1 MKKLFSL
8 FTAIVIL
15 FALAACTGSAQNGS
29 SAASSASSL
38 ASSAASSSTQSSS
51 RSPSSVPP
59 FVYTPPLIESAR
71 DYFETLTYTD
81 STSGTPI
88 DYMFHE
94 PVRKSDAKRPLV
106 IYMHHLSQDLSE
118 TNLDVCSNMVA
129 SLMKY
134 ESNSDEYS
142 AYALFPI
149 TPTKAEGW
157 WDYDQLEAFKKL
169 FYHLTETYNIDTKR
183 VYIVGLSM
191 GGFTICQL
199 LDEMPAN
206 TFAAAVPMSACSN
219 LLDPKAHANTAFHI
233 FHSTNDNTVNVAC
246 ARSLNQQLLQS
257 GHTKTTYTEFK
268 NGDHS
273 SPMRDV
279 FSLQRDTFMP
289 WLFAQ
294 RLP

>member
-8 FTAIVIL
+8 FTAIVML

-29 SAASSASSL
+29 SDVSSASSL
-38 ASSAASSSTQSSS
+38 ASSAVSSPTQSSS

-81 STSGTPI
+81 GATGTPI

-106 IYMHHLSQDLSE
+106 IYMHHLGDDLNE
-118 TNLDVCSNMVA
+118 GNLGITATMVA

>member
-1 MKKLFSL
+1 
-8 FTAIVIL
+8 
-15 FALAACTGSAQNGS
+15 
-29 SAASSASSL
+29 
-38 ASSAASSSTQSSS
+38 
-51 RSPSSVPP
+51 
-59 FVYTPPLIESAR
+59 
-71 DYFETLTYTD
+71 
-81 STSGTPI
+81 
-88 DYMFHE
+88 
-94 PVRKSDAKRPLV
+94 
-106 IYMHHLSQDLSE
+106 
-118 TNLDVCSNMVA
+118 
-129 SLMKY
+129 
-134 ESNSDEYS
+134 
-142 AYALFPI
+142 
-149 TPTKAEGW
+149 
-157 WDYDQLEAFKKL
+157 
-169 FYHLTETYNIDTKR
+169 
-183 VYIVGLSM
+183 M

>member
-8 FTAIVIL
+8 FTAIVML

-29 SAASSASSL
+29 SDVSSASSL
-38 ASSAASSSTQSSS
+38 VSSAVSSPTQSSS

-81 STSGTPI
+81 SATGTPI